1 MIALRSGCMALA
13 LVVACAETQ
22 SEVQVAKIADLEY
35 AVPLGWEPRDIGPI
49 EPGATRVEW
58 RPQDGTRGETLT
70 VLVTPPLPALNGKGI
85 DAALPLVAPMVQTL
99 PNARFDAA
107 TTFTSQRGLR
117 AVTIRGAYVPTGTQA
132 PVTRSHAVLEHGD
145 RLVHVIYTAGSE
157 DPNREAFQAVLD
169 SLHVVVGGVR

>member
-1 MIALRSGCMALA
+1 MALRSGCVALA
-13 LVVACAETQ
+13 LLAACAETQ

-49 EPGATRVEW
+49 EPGSSRVEW
-58 RPQDGTRGETLT
+58 RPQESTRGETLT

-85 DAALPLVAPMVQTL
+85 DAAVPLIAPMVQTL

-107 TTFTSQRGLR
+107 TTFTSPRGLR
-117 AVTIRGAYVPTGTQA
+117 AVAIRGAYLPAGTQA

-145 RLVHVIYTAGSE
+145 RLVHVIYTARSE
-157 DPNREAFQAVLD
+157 DPNREAFQAVVD
-169 SLHVVVGGVR
+169 SLHVANGGAR